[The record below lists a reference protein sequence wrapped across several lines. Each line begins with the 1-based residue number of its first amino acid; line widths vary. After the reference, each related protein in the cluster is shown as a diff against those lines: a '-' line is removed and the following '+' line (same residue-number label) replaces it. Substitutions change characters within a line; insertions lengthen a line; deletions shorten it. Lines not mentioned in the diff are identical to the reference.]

1 MQSRPIQKNLD
12 WANNS
17 KNFGRMYPSE
27 FFKNLK
33 LETIIAI
40 RNPIT
45 TFSIHPVKLDKT
57 ECAWLTNIF
66 AKLSLS

>member
-1 MQSRPIQKNLD
+1 
-12 WANNS
+12 
-17 KNFGRMYPSE
+17 MYPSE

-40 RNPIT
+40 RNTIT

-57 ECAWLTNIF
+57 ECAWLMNIF
-66 AKLSLS
+66 AKFSLSYGLINIFFIPFRL